1 MRYPTEP
8 SPLLAQGLTRL
19 RLAYSHDW
27 RALAL
32 AGCGWALL
40 TFGLTGCAFRGS
52 SPVSPIQPPPSS
64 SAMATLQT
72 NVPPLNPPP
81 PVGSSS
87 AAGSRESSARTLNA
101 PLSVPSPITESLTAT
116 RVPLEMAGPPPRSPG
131 SDSATAGSDLATEPS
146 TRQTAAQPVD
156 NASDHRRIAGNYQCG
171 QGHTVRV
178 NSAADPRDPNRMDAI
193 LLTWQGAQH
202 RLQEV
207 KSVSGAARFEN
218 QTAGLLWIMI
228 PGKAMLLSS
237 KIGRPLANDCRL

>member
-1 MRYPTEP
+1 MRYPSEP
-8 SPLLAQGLTRL
+8 NPLLTEGLNRL
-19 RLAYSHDW
+19 PLAWFRDW

-40 TFGLTGCAFRGS
+40 TFDLTGCAYRES
-52 SPVSPIQPPPSS
+52 SLGSPIQPPPSS

-72 NVPPLNPPP
+72 NVPPLNPAPL
-81 PVGSSS
+81 VGSSS
-87 AAGSRESSARTLNA
+87 AAASSDYSARTLNA
-101 PLSVPSPITESLTAT
+101 PLSVPSPITGSSTAT
-116 RVPLEMAGPPPRSPG
+116 RVPLEMAGGPARPPG
-131 SDSATAGSDLATEPS
+131 NDGATAVSGPATEPS
-146 TRQTAAQPVD
+146 TRQTPAQPVD
-156 NASDHRRIAGNYQCG
+156 SGSDRRRIAGNYQCG
-171 QGHTVRV
+171 QGHTIRV
-178 NSAADPRDPNRMDAI
+178 NSAADAGDPNRVDAI

-237 KIGRPLANDCRL
+237 KVGRPLANDCRL

>member
-8 SPLLAQGLTRL
+8 TPLHTEGLTRL
-19 RLAYSHDW
+19 RLACSRGG

-40 TFGLTGCAFRGS
+40 TAGLTGCALRGS
-52 SPVSPIQPPPSS
+52 SPGSPKQPPPSS

-72 NVPPLNPPP
+72 NMPSLNAPPL
-81 PVGSSS
+81 VGSSS
-87 AAGSRESSARTLNA
+87 AAASRESSARTVNA
-101 PLSVPSPITESLTAT
+101 PVSEPSPTAGSSTET
-116 RVPLEMAGPPPRSPG
+116 RVGLEMAGPAPRSPG
-131 SDSATAGSDLATEPS
+131 GDGVTALSGPATEPS
-146 TRQTAAQPVD
+146 TRQTPAQAVD
-156 NASDHRRIAGNYQCG
+156 SGLDQRRIAGNYQCG

-178 NSAADPRDPNRMDAI
+178 NSATDSRDPNRVDAI
-193 LLTWQGAQH
+193 LLTWQGTQH